1 MRRTVVVAVSAL
13 FSLAIA
19 GCSTLNAFGAM
30 LGSQVTFTQPQL
42 QRALDRSFPRQYDKV
57 GGLVSLRLDK
67 PSLSIP
73 YNGNRLRLRFDFDV
87 GAPVGG
93 TLGSTGQ
100 IAISSGLR
108 FDPETRGL
116 HLLDPIVESVDLAS
130 GGGMK
135 DAARELINAWLA
147 GYARDEPVY
156 RLDDTLMQ
164 RLASRRIGATAIEHG
179 VVVMEVTQ

>member
-1 MRRTVVVAVSAL
+1 MRRTVVVVVSAL

-42 QRALDRSFPRQYDKV
+42 QRALDHNFPRQYDKL
-57 GGLVSLRLDK
+57 GGLVSLRLDN

-73 YNGNRLRLRFDFDV
+73 YNGNRLRLRFDIGM
-87 GAPVGG
+87 GALGSSK
-93 TLGSTGQ
+93 LGSTGQ
-100 IAISSGLR
+100 VSISSGLR
-108 FDPETRGL
+108 FDPQTRGL

-130 GGGMK
+130 GGGLK
-135 DAARELINAWLA
+135 DASRELINTWLA

-156 RLDDTLMQ
+156 RLDDTLLQ
-164 RLASRRIGATAIEHG
+164 RLASRRIGSTEIEHG
-179 VVVMEVTQ
+179 VVVMNVTQ